1 MTTRRRLQA
10 AASAAVAVAALTACE
25 KPVPI
30 VTVVSGANS
39 EWKEADVFC
48 EEGAVGSGE
57 CAERSGGPTPIPV
70 TPGATVGVDVDKEVV
85 ERGWFIELSGP
96 GGQGQAQRSE
106 VLEDESYFRFTAQA
120 VSGEGLRLTVFA
132 LGEDGPEGTPSGEW
146 AFDLVPR

>member
-1 MTTRRRLQA
+1 MTARRRLLA
-10 AASAAVAVAALTACE
+10 AASAAVAVAALTGCE

-48 EEGAVGSGE
+48 EEGTVDSGE
-57 CAERSGGPTPIPV
+57 CAERSGGPTRIPV
-70 TPGATVGVDVDKEVV
+70 SPGQTVGVDVDREVV
-85 ERGWFIELSGP
+85 ERGWYIELAGP

-106 VLEDESYFRFTAQA
+106 VLEDKHYFSFTGQG

-132 LGEDGPEGTPSGEW
+132 IGEEGPEGAPSGSW